1 MYCVV
6 FCLYYDDDFYFSR
19 HTTYSYDAHNLR
31 IIIGNWCPIIS
42 QQKSSLLPPPSP
54 HSLPSGPSL
63 PWVLESSISLQQRTN
78 RFMTNFPITV
88 SNEIQISQS
97 FLFLARLLFL
107 QFIFSA
113 LFLPVKNLHK
123 FYLYKVDII
132 SLCRNSIM
140 GLGVCKDVC
149 YFDDHH
155 VVWYP
160 VSHVPLSDNSGNL
173 SSPNIFINFE
183 YYKMRKNPSKS
194 YWTILV
200 STLFFKLDFNSDFYF
215 LLGNKKRLETLF
227 TQPLNSDAVTTNVK
241 WLLVFLQH
249 EYFYEFRNIQDFQ
262 FPRKIVARHQLTIGI
277 FYMF

>member
-1 MYCVV
+1 MSHHQSTKV
-6 FCLYYDDDFYFSR
+6 L
-19 HTTYSYDAHNLR
+19 A
-31 IIIGNWCPIIS
+31 
-42 QQKSSLLPPPSP
+42 LPSPSP

-78 RFMTNFPITV
+78 RFITNFPITV

-200 STLFFKLDFNSDFYF
+200 STLFFKLDFNSDFFF
-215 LLGNKKRLETLF
+215 LLGHKKDLKLY
-227 TQPLNSDAVTTNVK
+227 S
-241 WLLVFLQH
+241 
-249 EYFYEFRNIQDFQ
+249 RN
-262 FPRKIVARHQLTIGI
+262 L
-277 FYMF
+277 